1 MSNRLVF
8 FPWILAAV
16 IGCGRAEEPVTP
28 AQPAAP
34 VKVFA
39 AASTKTAMEAIA
51 ADFRAATGIP
61 VDCETA
67 ASSTLARQI
76 ENGAGADLFLSA
88 DEEWADYLE
97 KKKLVAQR
105 RPLLT
110 NRLVVVVP
118 AHSNL
123 AVKELA
129 DVAGDAVKR
138 LAIAAEGVPAGRYA
152 RRALDKAGVWKR
164 VEGRA
169 LEGKD
174 VTAVLLY
181 VARGEAE
188 AGFVYST
195 DALSDSKVRVVYDV
209 PADLT
214 GPIQY
219 PLVTVRRER
228 PNAGTARFVDFLCGD
243 AAGVVFRKAGFGFV
257 R

>member
-1 MSNRLVF
+1 MVLL
-8 FPWILAAV
+8 WIIVAT
-16 IGCGRAEEPVTP
+16 IGCGRPAEPVTAAPP
-28 AQPAAP
+28 AVP
-34 VKVFA
+34 VKVLA
-39 AASTKTAMEAIA
+39 AASTKAAMEAVA

-76 ENGAGADLFLSA
+76 ENGADADLFLSA
-88 DEEWADYLE
+88 DNEWAEYLA
-97 KKKLVAQR
+97 KKNLVAR
-105 RPLLT
+105 VRPLLT

-118 AHSNL
+118 ADSQLSVH
-123 AVKELA
+123 ELR
-129 DVAGDAVKR
+129 DVAGDPFKR

-164 VEGRA
+164 VVGRV

-195 DALSDSKVRVVYDV
+195 DALSNSKVRVVYDV
-209 PADLT
+209 PEDLT
-214 GPIQY
+214 GPIHY

-228 PNAGTARFVDFLCGD
+228 PNASADRFVDYLCGD
-243 AAGVVFRKAGFGFV
+243 AAGAVFRKAGFGFV